1 MRTSSL
7 ILVFAVSFCGA
18 AIFVSQ
24 DGDEQRGTYEFY
36 DETEYS
42 FTMTVTATASPT
54 STVTSTPTPIINRS
68 SLVLASTAYTNNEGK
83 RTGVNGDVY
92 FHLIIGQLVGRSPES
107 AGKTEGL
114 VRIMS
119 FGIGGDL
126 KYSFFDQGVFY
137 PALAVGS
144 TLGFFVD
151 IGEGGGGS
159 EINVSD
165 EKTFFVRDFYTC
177 VSRSLGPVNL
187 HAGYR
192 RGGFPR
198 LITLYSSSLRETTLI
213 DGEELEAGL
222 PKNTYYA
229 GFDLPLGSVRRFRVE
244 GFVVPGMYRE
254 PVLINTCIDGF
265 VNFNLA
271 YLYYY
276 EEDLEQKKCYSLLGY
291 FNQRF
296 TIYGR

>member
-1 MRTSSL
+1 MKLSSL
-7 ILVFAVSFCGA
+7 TLIFVVSLCGA
-18 AIFVSQ
+18 AVFVSQ
-24 DGDEQRGTYEFY
+24 DVDEPRRTYEFY

-42 FTMTVTATASPT
+42 FTMTVTATASPS
-54 STVTSTPTPIINRS
+54 STVTSTPTPIINRA

-92 FHLIIGQLVGRSPES
+92 FHLIIGQLVGRSPEL

-126 KYSFFDQGVFY
+126 KYSFFDQGLLY
-137 PALAVGS
+137 PAMAVGS
-144 TLGFFVD
+144 TLGFFMGVGD
-151 IGEGGGGS
+151 GTGREITVGEK
-159 EINVSD
+159 E
-165 EKTFFVRDFYTC
+165 TFFVRDFY
-177 VSRSLGPVNL
+177 VSASRGFGPVNL
-187 HAGYR
+187 HAGYK

-198 LITLYSSSLRETTLI
+198 LITLHSSHLRQVEVI
-213 DGEELEAGL
+213 AGEERELGL

-229 GFDLPLGSVRRFRVE
+229 GFDLPLGQVRRFRLE
-244 GFVVPGMYRE
+244 GFIVPGMYRE
-254 PVLINTCIDGF
+254 PVLINTCIDSL
-265 VNFNLA
+265 VNFNLT
-271 YLYYY
+271 YLHYYD
-276 EEDLEQKKCYSLLGY
+276 EDTDKKCYSLLGY